1 MDKFDILKVIILK
14 HLSRR
19 NTLESICSTDLWA
32 ITSKDLRNAYVFGF
46 LTASSEAIAV
56 LGEAVIVAMLSQL

>member
-1 MDKFDILKVIILK
+1 MDTFDTLKVIILK

-19 NTLESICSTDLWA
+19 NTLESICSIDLWA

-46 LTASSEAIAV
+46 LKEDCNLLHI
-56 LGEAVIVAMLSQL
+56 IF